1 MATPGEAI
9 GPFFG
14 YALPY
19 EGGPE
24 LVPAGHAQAIRLTGR
39 VLDGAGEPIPD
50 ALIQLWQADASGTIV
65 HSPGC
70 VQPDGW
76 TFTASGRAATD
87 NARLYTVTTGEPGIR
102 D

>member
-50 ALIQLWQADASGTIV
+50 ALIELWQADASGTIV
-65 HSPGC
+65 QSPGS
-70 VQPDGW
+70 VHRDGW
-76 TFTASGRAATD
+76 TCSGRGRAATD
-87 NARLYTVTTGEPGIR
+87 TACVYTFPAVGPR
-102 D
+102 N